1 MPRSKRQAERVGST
15 GQPGFEATGD
25 RLTRGRVTA
34 DEGTASLEFITA
46 GMILLVPL
54 VYLVLALAAIQA
66 GAFAVEGAA
75 RQAARVYVQA
85 RSPSDAQERA
95 ARAVE
100 FALADHGVASAD
112 ASMTV
117 HCRPS
122 PTRCLTRLSQV
133 SVTVRVRVALPL
145 VPDVLNLSPAASVPI
160 EATATQQVSRF
171 WRQP

>member
-1 MPRSKRQAERVGST
+1 MLQSKRRAETPGLADAGS
-15 GQPGFEATGD
+15 EV
-25 RLTRGRVTA
+25 RGA
-34 DEGTASLEFITA
+34 EPAGDEGTASLEFITA
-46 GMILLVPL
+46 GMILLLPL

-75 RQAARVYVQA
+75 RQAARVYAQA
-85 RSPSDAQERA
+85 DTPADARQRA
-95 ARAVE
+95 ARALE
-100 FALADHGVASAD
+100 FALADHGLASAG
-112 ASMTV
+112 ARISV

-122 PTRCLTRLSQV
+122 PARCLTRLGQV

-145 VPDVLNLSPAASVPI
+145 VPDVLNLSQTASVPI

>member
-1 MPRSKRQAERVGST
+1 MQPSKRRVRLFGRR
-15 GQPGFEATGD
+15 GD
-25 RLTRGRVTA
+25 A
-34 DEGTASLEFITA
+34 GTASLEFITA

-85 RSPSDAQERA
+85 GTTAHAEQRA
-95 ARAVE
+95 ARAVD
-100 FALADHGVASAD
+100 FALADHGVSATD
-112 ASMTV
+112 ASV
-117 HCRPS
+117 AVSCQPS
-122 PTRCLTRLSQV
+122 PAQCLTRLGRV
-133 SVTVRVRVALPL
+133 SVTVRVQVTLPL
-145 VPDVLNLSPAASVPI
+145 VPDVLNLSQAARVPI

>member
-1 MPRSKRQAERVGST
+1 MQPSKKWAELL
-15 GQPGFEATGD
+15 GQRTSDTPPAGKKPAGNELTGD
-25 RLTRGRVTA
+25 A
-34 DEGTASLEFITA
+34 GTASLEFITA

-85 RSPSDAQERA
+85 GTMVDAEERA

-100 FALADHGVASAD
+100 FALADHGVSAAD
-112 ASMTV
+112 ASVTV
-117 HCRPS
+117 SCQPS
-122 PTRCLTRLSQV
+122 PEQCLTRLGRV
-133 SVTVRVRVALPL
+133 SVTVRVQVTLPL
-145 VPDVLNLSPAASVPI
+145 VPDVLTLSQAARVPI